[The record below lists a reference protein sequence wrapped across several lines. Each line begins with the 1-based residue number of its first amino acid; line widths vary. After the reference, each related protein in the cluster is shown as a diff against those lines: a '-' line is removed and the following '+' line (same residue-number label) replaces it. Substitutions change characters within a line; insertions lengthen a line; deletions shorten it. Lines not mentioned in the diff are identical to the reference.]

1 MKIYIVLSFLLCVVV
16 TSFAQHASVASGA
29 DASGSGGTISYS
41 IGQVVNTTNIGT
53 SFSIAEGVQQP
64 YEISV
69 TVGINNSNI
78 QLGAMIYPNPTTNYI
93 VLKTEGYPSK
103 ELSYQLFDQNGKLI
117 VSKQIISNSERI
129 EMQNLAASTYFLKV
143 IENQTVRKV
152 FKIAKN

>member
-29 DASGSGGTISYS
+29 DAAGSGGTISYS

-69 TVGINNSNI
+69 VVGISNLNI
-78 QLGAMIYPNPTTNYI
+78 QLGAIIYPNPTKDYI

-103 ELSYQLFDQNGKLI
+103 GLSYQLFDQNGKLI
-117 VSKQIISNSERI
+117 VSKQIISNSERV

-143 IENQTVRKV
+143 VENQTVRKV